1 MVLDQVENF
10 IRVSVSGSH
19 ASGDSTISLQS
30 GEASTLPDPRNGKY
44 NLVWFDS
51 QNYRLPD
58 KDPNVEIIRV
68 NSVDTAN
75 DTVSVTRG
83 QENTA
88 ATTKSD
94 TGAEYELLLGPTAK
108 TIQEIDQF
116 KLDASAY
123 SPEADTHTRYD
134 DSEAINAVNSTT
146 DSLTAPLYSHQTD
159 ISSSVT
165 IPEGFATVVS
175 GPLKGSD
182 PISGRGRIAGVGD
195 GSSITS
201 HDNLADIGSSDHHTR
216 YSDSEASSAAPVHSV
231 NGETGNISINGF
243 SGSHTDLTDIGSSDH
258 HTKTTSSSD
267 LTDVSADSVSNAH
280 HTKTTSSSELTDV
293 SADSVSNAHHTK
305 TTSSSE
311 LTDVSAD
318 SVSNAHHTKTTSSSE
333 LTDVSADSVSNAHH
347 TRYSDS
353 EASNA
358 APVQSVNGETGNI
371 SIEGKA
377 GVVSTFVAAGVIDDN
392 INSNKFIDWAVE
404 TTNTGSYSFNG
415 RTITI
420 PSNGIYEVHADIDF
434 QSNGSSRQ
442 SPNISILRNGILVG
456 VVGRSGY
463 MRDAEGHNHSSI
475 HASFIGSLSSGDDI
489 RVQTSRDADGGTVS
503 PERGHVYIKRIE

>member
-216 YSDSEASSAAPVHSV
+216 YSDSEASSAAPVQSV

-293 SADSVSNAHHTK
+293 SADSVSNAHHT
-305 TTSSSE
+305 
-311 LTDVSAD
+311 
-318 SVSNAHHTKTTSSSE
+318 
-333 LTDVSADSVSNAHH
+333 
-347 TRYSDS
+347 RYSDS

-377 GVVSTFVAAGVIDDN
+377 GVVSTFVADGVIDDN